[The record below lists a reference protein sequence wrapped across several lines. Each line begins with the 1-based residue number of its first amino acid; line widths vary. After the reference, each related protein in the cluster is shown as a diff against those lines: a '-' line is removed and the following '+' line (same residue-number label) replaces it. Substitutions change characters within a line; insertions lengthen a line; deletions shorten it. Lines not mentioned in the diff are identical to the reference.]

1 MCDALPV
8 PSTPTTLSTF
18 LSSAVP
24 HLLTL
29 EQAQVLSD
37 EGMREPGKFA
47 NITAA
52 DLRATVPGLR
62 LADAAD
68 LIAAAQAARTSRDG
82 AGVDAVAL
90 RALLADATSGD
101 PATATA
107 AINALAARGIRDAP
121 MDPQGGVAIDVATRF
136 LALSPEAAASA
147 RAAGLFEGR
156 AIRKFCDLLP
166 RAYEP
171 RSPTG
176 QREPL
181 QAGADWRT
189 GVRWGDLSRVDLGL
203 AAWAVEQGLTGGAA
217 DDVLHA
223 DFVSRGHKYANADRV
238 RRARGVTDA
247 QLEALVEAGPST
259 SRQHGGDDPGPATPP
274 AATAKDLY
282 SLFLS
287 MFGADELRRF
297 VAYLPHGSTLA
308 AELPGSGV
316 TMAQLAWDAADLLH
330 KHGVTRLPEF
340 WTSLER
346 ERPSRVADIRRVRA
360 GGR

>member
-90 RALLADATSGD
+90 RALLADATSED
-101 PATATA
+101 HATATA

-121 MDPQGGVAIDVATRF
+121 MDPQGGVAEQVATRF
-136 LALSPEAAASA
+136 FALSPDAAASA

-189 GVRWGDLSRVDLGL
+189 GVRWGDLPRVDLGL

-223 DFVSRGHKYANADRV
+223 DFAARGARYANVDRV

-247 QLEALVEAGPST
+247 QLEALADAST
-259 SRQHGGDDPGPATPP
+259 SASHQRDDDRGPATPS

-282 SLFLS
+282 SLLLG

-297 VAYLPHGSTLA
+297 VRSQSGGPALA
-308 AELPGSGV
+308 AELPGGNAS
-316 TMAQLAWDAADLLH
+316 TAQLMWDAADLLH

-340 WTSLER
+340 WASLER

-360 GGR
+360 GSR